1 MIDINLL
8 PSAQRRAVFTFDRTF
23 SIGVG
28 LLAALVLIV
37 IVFDVVE
44 NIRINKLNT
53 QIAEWSAKLAQV
65 QAEVKQVDDLKDQV
79 AQLRAKADLLERIKQ
94 SPLQVAEIL
103 TDLGNN
109 TPHGVWYSSVTVTHP
124 TAGGSVTLAGDT
136 STYREVADLML
147 NLDGSP
153 IFGDA
158 ILTTSSQTV
167 SPTAPNGGDVQF
179 SVIGT
184 LSPAVIGSGQ

>member
-8 PSAQRRAVFTFDRTF
+8 PSAQRRSVFTFDRTF
-23 SIGVG
+23 SIGLG
-28 LLAALVLIV
+28 LLAALLLVV
-37 IVFDVVE
+37 IVFDVFE
-44 NIRINKLNT
+44 NIQINKLR
-53 QIAEWSAKLAQV
+53 AEITDESAKVAQV
-65 QAEVKQVDDLKDQV
+65 QAEVKEVDDLKDQV

-103 TDLGNN
+103 SEIGNN

-124 TAGGSVTLAGDT
+124 TSGGAVALAGDT

-158 ILTTSSQTV
+158 ALTTSSQSV
-167 SPTAPNGGDVQF
+167 SPNAPNGGDVQF
-179 SVIGT
+179 SVVGT
-184 LSPAVIGSGQ
+184 LSPAVIGQ

>member
-8 PSAQRRAVFTFDRTF
+8 PSAQRRPVFVFDRIF
-23 SIGVG
+23 SVG
-28 LLAALVLIV
+28 LVLLAVELVALIAFALV
-37 IVFDVVE
+37 E
-44 NIRINKLNT
+44 NARINKLNAE
-53 QIAEWSAKLAQV
+53 IADWSQRVAMV
-65 QAEVKQVDDLKDQV
+65 QEEVKQVDDLKDQV

-103 TDLGNN
+103 ADVANN
-109 TPHGVWYSSVTVTHP
+109 TPHGVWYNNMTIVHEND
-124 TAGGSVTLAGDT
+124 GGDVTLVGDT

-158 ILTTSSQTV
+158 TLTTSSQQV
-167 SPTAPNGGDVQF
+167 SNAAPEGGDVQF

-184 LSPAVIGSGQ
+184 LSPAVIGQ

>member
-23 SIGVG
+23 SLGLA
-28 LLAALVLIV
+28 LLAALLLIV
-37 IVFDVVE
+37 IVFDLYE
-44 NIRINKLNT
+44 NVQINNLNA
-53 QIAEWSAKLAQV
+53 QITKEQQMVAQV
-65 QAEVKQVDDLKDQV
+65 QEEVRQVDDLKDQV

-103 TDLGNN
+103 AEIGNN
-109 TPHGVWYSSVTVTHP
+109 TPAGVWYNSVAVNHP

-158 ILTTSSQTV
+158 VLTTSSQSV
-167 SPTAPNGGDVQF
+167 SPSTPNGGDVQF
-179 SVIGT
+179 NVIGT
-184 LSPAVIGSGQ
+184 LSPAVIGQ

>member
-23 SIGVG
+23 SIGAM
-28 LLAALVLIV
+28 LLAALLFGV
-37 IVFDVVE
+37 IAFDVLE
-44 NIRINKLNT
+44 NIQINKLKA
-53 QIAEWSAKLAQV
+53 QIADWTQKVAQV
-65 QAEVKQVDDLKDQV
+65 QAEVKEVDDLKDQV

-103 TDLGNN
+103 SDIGNN
-109 TPHGVWYSSVTVTHP
+109 TPHGVWYSSVTVAHP
-124 TAGGSVTLAGDT
+124 TDGGSVTLAGDT
-136 STYREVADLML
+136 GSYREVADLML

-158 ILTTSSQTV
+158 VLTTSSQTV
-167 SPTAPNGGDVQF
+167 SPTAPQGGDVQF

-184 LSPAVIGSGQ
+184 LSPAVIGQQ

>member
-1 MIDINLL
+1 VIDINLL
-8 PSAQRRAVFTFDRTF
+8 PSSQRRSVFTFDRTF
-23 SIGVG
+23 SIGLGLLVG
-28 LLAALVLIV
+28 LLLIV
-37 IVFDVVE
+37 IMFDVFE
-44 NIRINKLNT
+44 NIQINKLNA
-53 QIAEWSAKLAQV
+53 QIAEWSQKVTEV
-65 QAEVKQVDDLKDQV
+65 QAEVKEVDDLKDQV

-103 TDLGNN
+103 SELGNN
-109 TPHGVWYSSVTVTHP
+109 TPHGVWYSSVTVAHP
-124 TAGGSVTLAGDT
+124 TNGGSVTLAGDT

-158 ILTTSSQTV
+158 ALTTSSQTV

-179 SVIGT
+179 SVVGT
-184 LSPAVIGSGQ
+184 LSPAVIGSQQ